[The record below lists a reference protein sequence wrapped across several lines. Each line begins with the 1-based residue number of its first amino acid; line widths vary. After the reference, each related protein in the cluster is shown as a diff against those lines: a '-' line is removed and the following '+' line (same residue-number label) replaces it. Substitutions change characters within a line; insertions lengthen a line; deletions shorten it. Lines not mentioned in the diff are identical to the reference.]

1 MNENI
6 LKDFF
11 DFAIKDVAH
20 AGIHYGNADRPP
32 WQWEKD
38 RGINK
43 NQLSIMQI
51 GKDWTDG
58 LPWNYENADPNFPK
72 GHYDFLIENLD
83 LEDLHAFL
91 EMVFNEAMTQRHEMR
106 RMKGEDITFSQ
117 EERNGIIEKLQDQYN
132 PYNFKTSKWNKV
144 SATPELI
151 QKMQD
156 QFYDLEQGIVANY
169 VQQTGKSIT
178 VNPRNLEYWEKADIV
193 SDLMQDRNF
202 VSNVEAGARIFA
214 DGFIKQ
220 YNINDPEI
228 VKEKFLEAIEE
239 EINEVRDRYL
249 NDIYNQIYLN
259 AEKIGKDIAEHF
271 MDNDPGDV
279 ERWPVKARLDEIKNL
294 EEGYSNLSEY
304 AHMWDFYEI
313 YSFQSVAAEL
323 EQADLDPGYEA
334 WNEGIEEGFYSSIN
348 VGKIEDLLGTDTSYL
363 YEPIDPSREAYLGPE
378 QTDENEAKKHRREIA
393 DKWKIEYDKSKR
405 DRLNW
410 ATEEDFPKKRWESSV
425 KKSNNEEHT
434 PQNARQ
440 WGEMAAIH
448 NAPFDNYVFIK
459 KPRTDYDVE
468 KENSL
473 YSLVELMSL
482 WDIIV
487 ESYNEETQDFIYS
500 AFWDSEEKW
509 IFEEEFDDDFWEG
522 FWEEVNKQYDSLKQQ
537 ISNDFAK
544 ALKDEINNDL
554 ADLGNFSSKEKIN
567 FLTELSQV
575 QDEEEYTETAIK
587 YLMGDYHYY
596 VYDNLKKI
604 LSESNEWPIAKDAIE
619 KYNQASKSL
628 AENVEMPSIED
639 GFLYVKNR
647 VMIDLSNLSN
657 GSISSKSKIK
667 YLMGNKEVTEWLE
680 DRLFSSIL
688 SSQDYV
694 NLQNLANLQGI
705 SLDKIEQMIKEW
717 IAEYVNSPEAK
728 EEVYKTVDMPTVEGE
743 VWKEPVEPAREDLL
757 GPEEYDINEGR
768 KRRKEIRDKWKV
780 EPGKVEW
787 ATDEDF
793 PKKPWDFTSGF
804 KKMAELSPE
813 LIELATQMAKD
824 VVPHPLDYMRAQE
837 ENYGRDYIPEYH
849 SIILAQRKNW
859 LDAIDTAQDSM
870 NEGLWY
876 NLNDTIQDPYLDE
889 DLKEEIE
896 ENVDEFRDE
905 VLGQTDPFI
914 DKMWQE
920 TIDDY
925 VNEISN
931 TYDDII
937 FEAINRLIEDINE
950 YWDRKEV
957 GQRVNAFMS
966 EQVSALDLLDG
977 LTVYAEREL
986 DWLQDLH
993 PVFEQVKE
1001 NALKSANTYITEKIP
1016 DLVQYTTDVG
1026 NETINQMYEP
1036 VDPSQEPYLGPE
1048 ETDENEARKHRK
1060 EIKDKWKIEPNQPL
1074 EWATEE
1080 DFPKKPWDF
1089 RSKVAAPNPFLPRL
1103 YHAMVENLKRTA
1115 TFDWEADSNAWNK
1128 VKVAYEILNDWDDYV
1143 QEIKEDS
1150 GYKGE
1155 NSNLSALMRDVFI
1168 DIFTPVWE
1176 TISYLPLELQSEWM
1190 NLHSNIAGTYPS
1202 TPYQID
1208 AKLFNIFQPS
1218 DRRQDPS
1225 DISKEL
1231 REERTEEIKDKWE
1244 AEDWWKGSKWKK
1256 IAADEEDEEEEDEEE
1271 RRSFDEIEWEISQ
1284 NIPGFSELQSV
1295 VEDFVFS
1302 ETSTRDFIQEF
1313 LFPLNKAISEQQMI
1327 QAADFFQSQQNKAEE
1342 LVERFYDRTDFF
1354 YRLFD
1359 HLTSLIID
1367 NFNWDSIVTT
1377 EEYDY
1382 YGNSLDDV
1390 LYEEA
1395 REASNAIGQEA
1406 EGLIVDQIEDF
1417 LREGGD
1423 YIWYIYQEQAAN
1435 RDRRITPD
1443 QEMMD
1448 VYDIMGE
1455 LPDIPYEPQPVSP
1468 QVAEWMRQQSKVANI
1483 EDWSTP
1489 ETSILMDEINRD
1501 SRILKPAIKTMEKIV
1516 RKGGTSED
1524 LAAWLIE
1531 NVLTPYNEHIGNQ
1544 WEQISDEQDVE
1555 AQKNEL
1561 RKTWKQQARKQF
1573 PFSLEKQKQ
1582 YVKEMEQTQFGLLGD
1597 PEPEEIENY
1606 LLKVENINWQEI
1618 YDWVKEDLQYRGK
1631 IASSQDY
1638 DDVYKKLYRGGVSYG
1653 VAAVKDLIR
1662 RETSREPYEHIDYS
1676 NPTIRK
1682 ILPQPDRFYDEDQL
1696 SVFREMIE
1704 IDDDIKQIAQAH
1716 SKTEFKNEPMPLGY
1730 SEEELNDAINDG
1742 TQHFLRGYKDAI
1754 NGKYKHQL
1762 DLSRKLRKDPELW
1775 KSSAPE
1781 QKEEDKYIYKLLN
1794 LLMACAKEGRSN
1806 AFRSLA
1812 LHGEQMGMKLVDTN
1826 EMMETRDYRL
1836 DENQLKIWP
1845 EMVKPDPE
1853 KDFSNLER
1861 GKLLASYAIGGPEL
1875 DNFIRSLPDGD
1886 EIQVDERVNEAMSD
1900 AFVIG
1905 YESALR
1911 NISFIDSVPEVGNL
1925 LMEKFS
1931 THGQRQMAI
1940 GDEVAETH
1948 FEGVPEDPNPEPE
1961 EKEVNGKKWKMVRP
1975 KPNKQPAD
1983 YAKPKSGWGFYS
1995 RHKKSESE
2003 AWIDRVT
2010 DSTRRDIEKILNDLP
2025 DKLKMRATL
2034 DADDTVRDWVRHAFI
2049 DQLSWNSPQ
2058 YNPAKGMWE
2067 DSEGYTYD
2075 LNPYEKFMLPFHN
2088 TEKSRL
2094 IHKNQVNLGIEQ
2106 VRSMADL
2113 ALYRHDRFDGNLRWE
2128 INDLVQLY
2136 FSDLGYLEQES
2147 FVKEILRLLTPLDER
2162 ELEQMYNDAY
2172 YKSWEKAFNDEVA
2185 DLESSQKTSKK
2196 DAWEAVIDGELGH
2209 DILTTGTWDKVKKQ
2223 TIKWL
2228 EELKDGYINKKN
2240 LHDNKKIDSEAK
2252 EQDGH
2257 ALESLKSYEGEK
2269 RWSFHFDHGKHP
2281 YDLIIQPVGYKES
2294 AKQEKESKWKVIN
2307 SFYDDYDQK
2316 TASEVLINA

>member
-20 AGIHYGNADRPP
+20 AGIHYGSADRPP
-32 WQWEKD
+32 YQWEKD

-51 GKDWTDG
+51 QKDWTDD
-58 LPWNYENADPNFPK
+58 LPWNYENADPDFPK

-83 LEDLHAFL
+83 LEDLHALL
-91 EMVFNEAMTQRHEMR
+91 EMVFNEAMAERHEMR
-106 RMKGEDITFSQ
+106 RIKGEDLTFSQ
-117 EERNGIIEKLQDQYN
+117 EERDGIIEKLQDKYN

-156 QFYDLEQGIVANY
+156 QFYDPEQIIVANY

-178 VNPRNLEYWEKADIV
+178 VNPINLKYWEKADIV

-202 VSNVEAGARIFA
+202 VSNFEAEARTFA
-214 DGFIKQ
+214 DRFIKE
-220 YNINDPEI
+220 YNINDGEI

-249 NDIYNQIYLN
+249 NDIYNQIYLE
-259 AEKIGKDIAEHF
+259 AEKVGKDIAGYF

-279 ERWPVKARLDEIKNL
+279 EIWPVKARLDEIKNL
-294 EEGYSNLSEY
+294 EEGNSNLSEY
-304 AHMWDFYEI
+304 AHMWDFDEV
-313 YSFQSVAAEL
+313 YSFQSVAVEL

-363 YEPIDPSREAYLGPE
+363 YEPVDPSREAYLGPE

-405 DRLNW
+405 DKLNW
-410 ATEEDFPKKRWESSV
+410 ATEEDFPKKRWESS
-425 KKSNNEEHT
+425 
-434 PQNARQ
+434 
-440 WGEMAAIH
+440 
-448 NAPFDNYVFIK
+448 
-459 KPRTDYDVE
+459 
-468 KENSL
+468 
-473 YSLVELMSL
+473 
-482 WDIIV
+482 
-487 ESYNEETQDFIYS
+487 
-500 AFWDSEEKW
+500 
-509 IFEEEFDDDFWEG
+509 
-522 FWEEVNKQYDSLKQQ
+522 
-537 ISNDFAK
+537 
-544 ALKDEINNDL
+544 
-554 ADLGNFSSKEKIN
+554 SK
-567 FLTELSQV
+567 
-575 QDEEEYTETAIK
+575 
-587 YLMGDYHYY
+587 
-596 VYDNLKKI
+596 
-604 LSESNEWPIAKDAIE
+604 
-619 KYNQASKSL
+619 
-628 AENVEMPSIED
+628 
-639 GFLYVKNR
+639 
-647 VMIDLSNLSN
+647 
-657 GSISSKSKIK
+657 
-667 YLMGNKEVTEWLE
+667 
-680 DRLFSSIL
+680 
-688 SSQDYV
+688 
-694 NLQNLANLQGI
+694 
-705 SLDKIEQMIKEW
+705 
-717 IAEYVNSPEAK
+717 
-728 EEVYKTVDMPTVEGE
+728 
-743 VWKEPVEPAREDLL
+743 
-757 GPEEYDINEGR
+757 
-768 KRRKEIRDKWKV
+768 
-780 EPGKVEW
+780 
-787 ATDEDF
+787 
-793 PKKPWDFTSGF
+793 F
-804 KKMAELSPE
+804 KKFANLSPE
-813 LIELATQMAKD
+813 LIELAKQMAKD

-837 ENYGRDYIPEYH
+837 EHVGRDYIPEYH
-849 SIILAQRKNW
+849 PIILGQRENW
-859 LDAIDTAQDSM
+859 LNAIDTANDSM

-876 NLNDTIQDPYLDE
+876 NLNDIIQDPYLDE

-905 VLGQTDPFI
+905 VWEQTDPFI

-925 VNEISN
+925 VNEISS

-937 FEAINRLIEDINE
+937 FEAFNRLNSDIDG
-950 YWDRKEV
+950 YWDREEV
-957 GQRVNAFMS
+957 GHRVNAFIS
-966 EQVSALDLLDG
+966 GQISALDLLEG
-977 LTVYAEREL
+977 LTVYAEREFE
-986 DWLQDLH
+986 WLQDLH
-993 PVFEQVKE
+993 PIFEQVKE
-1001 NALKSANTYITEKIP
+1001 NARKSADTFIEEKIP
-1016 DLVQYTTDVG
+1016 DLVQYMSSETS
-1026 NETINQMYEP
+1026 ETINQMYEP

-1128 VKVAYEILNDWDDYV
+1128 IKVAYEILNDWDDYV

-1176 TISYLPLELQSEWM
+1176 TISYLPSELQSEWM

-1244 AEDWWKGSKWKK
+1244 PEGWWKGSKWEKV
-1256 IAADEEDEEEEDEEE
+1256 AADEEDEEEQEEEEEEE
-1271 RRSFDEIEWEISQ
+1271 RRSFDEIEWGISQ
-1284 NIPGFSELQSV
+1284 HIPRVSELRSE

-1302 ETSTRDFIQEF
+1302 ETSTRNFIEEF
-1313 LFPLNKAISEQQMI
+1313 LFPLNTAISEQQMI
-1327 QAADFFQSQQNKAEE
+1327 QAADFFQSQQGNAEE

-1354 YRLFD
+1354 YRLSD

-1367 NFNWDSIVTT
+1367 NFNWDSVVTA

-1395 REASNAIGQEA
+1395 RETSNELGQEA

-1417 LREGGD
+1417 IREGGD
-1423 YIWYIYQEQAAN
+1423 YIFQIYQEQVAN

-1544 WEQISDEQDVE
+1544 WDQISDEQDVE

-1597 PEPEEIENY
+1597 PEPEKIENY

-1638 DDVYKKLYRGGVSYG
+1638 DDVYKKLYRGGVAYG
-1653 VAAVKDLIR
+1653 VAAVRDLIR

-1676 NPTIRK
+1676 NPIIRK
-1682 ILPQPDRFYDEDQL
+1682 SLPQPDRFYDEDQL
-1696 SVFREMIE
+1696 SVFREMIK

-1716 SKTEFKNEPMPLGY
+1716 SKAEFKNKRMPLGY

-1742 TQHFLRGYKDAI
+1742 TQHFLRGYKDTI

-1762 DLSRKLRKDPELW
+1762 DLARKLRKDPELW
-1775 KSSAPE
+1775 KRSAPE
-1781 QKEEDKYIYKLLN
+1781 QKEEEKYIYKLLN
-1794 LLMACAKEGRSN
+1794 LLMACANEGRSN
-1806 AFRSLA
+1806 AMRDLA
-1812 LHGEQMGMKLVDTN
+1812 LYGEAMGMKRVDTN
-1826 EMMETRDYRL
+1826 EMMETRNYRL

-1845 EMVKPDPE
+1845 EIVKPDPE
-1853 KDFSNLER
+1853 KDFSNVER
-1861 GKLLASYAIGGPEL
+1861 GKLLANYAIGGPEL

-1900 AFVIG
+1900 AFVLG

-1911 NISFIDSVPEVGNL
+1911 NISFVESVPEVGKL
-1925 LMEKFS
+1925 VREKFS

-1961 EKEVNGKKWKMVRP
+1961 EKEVDGKKWKMVRP

-2003 AWIDRVT
+2003 EWIDRVT

-2025 DKLKMRATL
+2025 DKLKVRATV
-2034 DADDTVRDWVRHAFI
+2034 DADDTVRDWVRHAVL
-2049 DQLSWNSPQ
+2049 DELSWNSPQ
-2058 YNPAKGMWE
+2058 YNPAKGIWE
-2067 DSEGYTYD
+2067 DSEGDTYE
-2075 LNPYEKFMLPFHN
+2075 LSPYEENMLPFHN

-2094 IHKNQVNLGIEQ
+2094 VHKDQVNLGIEQ
-2106 VRSMADL
+2106 VRSMADF
-2113 ALYRHDRFDGNLRWE
+2113 ALDRHDRFDGNLRWE

-2185 DLESSQKTSKK
+2185 YLESSQKTSKK

-2209 DILTTGTWDKVKKQ
+2209 DILTTGTWDKVKEQ

-2228 EELKDGYINKKN
+2228 KQLKDGYINKN
-2240 LHDNKKIDSEAK
+2240 NPEDNKEIDAEAK

-2257 ALESLKSYEGEK
+2257 ALESLKSYEEQK